1 MQRHE
6 PADHL
11 SLKVV
16 ALVTPMR
23 PSCISCFAC
32 IPCFSCIP
40 CVLSL
45 RCVLCTSM
53 ASIGIHRVRWSNGG
67 VQEGRCAGAVSE
79 RIAQKHARSSNGE
92 GGIRTHGDPE
102 ATPVFKTGAFNRSA
116 TSPGDSGPL
125 QAGAAWYRGIA
136 ELVIRRRRSTKE
148 NSPALDGA
156 SGIGLRRQS
165 WMSPNAESAS
175 RSSRRR
181 RRPQDAGQDAETQAS
196 QQRDDRW
203 PPGGGGKTAGD
214 HDAGEGAEAAGRR
227 RGALTIAE

>member
-1 MQRHE
+1 MWAFARCLDREDYDSNVDSLGGHSPHKGLPRSLPGRRFRRVKIPVRAGQRE
-6 PADHL
+6 TAPND
-11 SLKVV
+11 VG
-16 ALVTPMR
+16 R
-23 PSCISCFAC
+23 PGRC
-32 IPCFSCIP
+32 P
-40 CVLSL
+40 CVF
-45 RCVLCTSM
+45 
-53 ASIGIHRVRWSNGG
+53 AKIGRR
-67 VQEGRCAGAVSE
+67 R
-79 RIAQKHARSSNGE
+79 RRNGE

-156 SGIGLRRQS
+156 SGIGLRRHS